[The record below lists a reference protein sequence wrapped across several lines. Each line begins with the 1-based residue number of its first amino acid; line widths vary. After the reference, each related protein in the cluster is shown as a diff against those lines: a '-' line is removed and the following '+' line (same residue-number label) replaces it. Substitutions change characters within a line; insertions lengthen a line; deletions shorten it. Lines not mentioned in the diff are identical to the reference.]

1 MRRLTR
7 WFAGWAALAL
17 VLLTVVA
24 TMANAQAT
32 LTEGMLDRWLTTTED
47 FLPMQDVLDS
57 LGQDSEVSKQYT
69 SEEFAGL
76 SVEKQNDIMDDIL
89 KEQGVYDEVYQVLKD
104 NNWDRAGDYMRIGE
118 RLGKAIALN
127 VQNQMLASLPPEQA
141 DMVKEMSGGDIDAD
155 PADVA
160 FVSEHW
166 EKIEA
171 FMGQHMQQPALN
183 SPE

>member
-1 MRRLTR
+1 MRRLTP
-7 WFAGWAALAL
+7 WLGGWAALVFAL
-17 VLLTVVA
+17 LAVA
-24 TMANAQAT
+24 APMANAQTT
-32 LTEGMLDRWLTTTED
+32 LTEGVLDRWLATTED

-69 SEEFAGL
+69 SEEFAAL
-76 SVEKQNDIMDDIL
+76 SIDKQNDIMDEIL
-89 KEQGVYDEVYQVLKD
+89 REQGVYNEVYQVLKD
-104 NNWDRAGDYMRIGE
+104 NNWERAGDYMRIGE

-141 DMVKEMSGGDIDAD
+141 EMVKEMSGGDIDAD

-171 FMGQHMQQPALN
+171 FMGQHMQQPTLN
-183 SPE
+183 GVE